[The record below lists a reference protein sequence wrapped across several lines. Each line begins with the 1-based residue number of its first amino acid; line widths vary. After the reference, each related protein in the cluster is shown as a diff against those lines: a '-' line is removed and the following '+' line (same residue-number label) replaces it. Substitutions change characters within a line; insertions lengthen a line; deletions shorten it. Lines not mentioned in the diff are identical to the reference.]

1 MVGHA
6 AGMNTST
13 EHDRKLAET
22 LKSLSLEPLTGTITS
37 EPPRKIARR
46 FALPAILFVLV
57 ALPVATAVVWPNA
70 LGRIKAMLPGERR
83 GDIATSERTA
93 TTVRP
98 ASANNAGASSG
109 REAGF
114 ASTREITGSGYVV
127 APRSTTVFSKYEGRI
142 TGIAVEVGDHVEAGQ
157 VLVTLDDASAR
168 FALEQAMA
176 AKVSADLALSAKD
189 IELTQADASL
199 RRSGA
204 LAARE
209 AASRKN
215 LEEAETAWKSASNA
229 VAQARQDLNRAEL
242 AIRIAREQLDEL
254 TVRAPFAGI
263 VARLNAHVGDTI
275 LARVDSVRENQ
286 SLLTLIDTGSMVID
300 ADVAETNIA
309 MVRPGMNGEAVL
321 DGFPDRPFAIA
332 LGRIAPVASLEKGT
346 IALRLSLIA
355 PPIGIRPNMAAR
367 IRIAIPT
374 PQAQSGD
381 ANR

>member
-1 MVGHA
+1 
-6 AGMNTST
+6 
-13 EHDRKLAET
+13 
-22 LKSLSLEPLTGTITS
+22 
-37 EPPRKIARR
+37 
-46 FALPAILFVLV
+46 
-57 ALPVATAVVWPNA
+57 
-70 LGRIKAMLPGERR
+70 
-83 GDIATSERTA
+83 
-93 TTVRP
+93 
-98 ASANNAGASSG
+98 
-109 REAGF
+109 
-114 ASTREITGSGYVV
+114 
-127 APRSTTVFSKYEGRI
+127 
-142 TGIAVEVGDHVEAGQ
+142 
-157 VLVTLDDASAR
+157 LVTLDDASAR

-242 AIRIAREQLDEL
+242 AIRIAKEQLDEL
-254 TVRAPFAGI
+254 TVRAPFAGT
-263 VARLNAHVGDTI
+263 VTRLSAHVGDTV

-286 SLLTLIDTGSMVID
+286 SLLTLIDTSSMVID

-321 DGFPDRPFAIA
+321 DGFPERPFAIE

-374 PQAQSGD
+374 PQAQSGE